1 MKYSNAD
8 WLEKRNRGL
17 VRYLF
22 FDGILI
28 TGGPFAVVM
37 QVVGYFFLRD
47 EGQGFGEY
55 FGASRTWM
63 TFFLHATLFG
73 LIMGFINW
81 WRHERSFVPPKN
93 DGEKGTK
100 A

>member
-17 VRYLF
+17 LRYLF
-22 FDGILI
+22 FDGVLI
-28 TGGPFAVVM
+28 MGGPFAVVM

-55 FGASRTWM
+55 FSASRTWI
-63 TFFLHATLFG
+63 TFFFHATLFG
-73 LIMGFINW
+73 LIMGYINW
-81 WRHERSFVPPKN
+81 WRNERSFANPNN
-93 DGEKGTK
+93 DAKST
-100 A
+100 